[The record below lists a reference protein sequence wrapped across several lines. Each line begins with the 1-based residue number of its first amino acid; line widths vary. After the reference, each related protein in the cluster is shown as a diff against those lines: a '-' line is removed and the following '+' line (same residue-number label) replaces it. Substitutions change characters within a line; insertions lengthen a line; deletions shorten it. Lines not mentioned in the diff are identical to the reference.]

1 MMVAER
7 LVGRV
12 NLQMENRGDTFY
24 VSSSDLP
31 GLFLWGKDVDAVL
44 GKVKPTIRELF
55 RLNRELDVSVQET
68 PAERQRGWSGLEH
81 AARSFEVY
89 AVHRGVQPTR
99 HG

>member
-1 MMVAER
+1 MVAER

-55 RLNRELDVSVQET
+55 RLNRELDVSVQEA
-68 PAERQRGWSGLEH
+68 PGEWQQGWSGRDH
-81 AARSFEVY
+81 VASSFEVY
-89 AVHRGVQPTR
+89 AVRSGVQPTR